1 MEVTLGHVYSSF
13 NLLSRIVDQKLPIRM
28 AFRFTRLI
36 RELNKEWT
44 SLEKLRD
51 GLIKQHGEQVEGGAD
66 GSFTVPPANREAFF
80 LEFQEL
86 LAETVE
92 VEWDLVSI
100 EEPGLSE
107 LQLSVKDLS
116 VLGWLFTEFKQLAD
130 EAAAEVAAEA
140 IASELADSDAET
152 EDTPDAEATAE
163 PVEEPA
169 EVG

>member
-1 MEVTLGHVYSSF
+1 MEVTLSQVYTSF
-13 NLLSRIVDQKLPIRM
+13 NLLGRIVDQKLPIRM

-51 GLIKQHGEQVEGGAD
+51 GLIKKYGAENED
-66 GSFTVPPANREAFF
+66 QKGSFTVPPENREAFF
-80 LEFQEL
+80 KEFQEL
-86 LAETVE
+86 LKETVT

-100 EEPGLSE
+100 EEPGLASLE
-107 LQLSVKDLS
+107 LSVKDLS
-116 VLGWLFTEFKQLAD
+116 VLGWLFTEFKQMAD

-140 IASELADSDAET
+140 IEGELADSDAEA
-152 EDTPDAEATAE
+152 EAPADAEATAE
-163 PVEEPA
+163 PVETPA

>member
-1 MEVTLGHVYSSF
+1 MEVTLSQVYSSF
-13 NLLSRIVDQKLPIRM
+13 TLLGRIVDQKLPIRM

-51 GLIKQHGEQVEGGAD
+51 GLIKKYGAEKED
-66 GSFTVPPANREAFF
+66 QKGAFTVPTENREAFF
-80 LEFQEL
+80 KEFQEL
-86 LAETVE
+86 LKETVQ

-100 EEPGLSE
+100 EEPGLASLE
-107 LQLSVKDLS
+107 LSVKDLS
-116 VLGWLFTEFKQLAD
+116 VLGWLFTEFKQMAD

-140 IASELADSDAET
+140 IEGELADSDAEA
-152 EDTPDAEATAE
+152 EAPADAEATAE
-163 PVEEPA
+163 PVETPA

>member
-1 MEVTLGHVYSSF
+1 MEVLLGQVYTSF
-13 NLLSRIVDQKLPIRM
+13 NLLGRIVDQKLPIRM

-51 GLIKQHGEQVEGGAD
+51 GLIKEHGEKVEGGAD
-66 GSFTVPPANREAFF
+66 GSFTVPPENREAFF
-80 LEFQEL
+80 KEFQEL

-92 VEWDLVSI
+92 VEWDLISI
-100 EEPGLSE
+100 EEPGLAE

-116 VLGWLFTEFKQLAD
+116 TLGWLFTEFKQMAD

-140 IASELADSDAET
+140 IEGELADSDAEA
-152 EDTPDAEATAE
+152 EAPAEAEATAE

>member
-80 LEFQEL
+80 VEFQEL

-116 VLGWLFTEFKQLAD
+116 TLGWLFTEFKQMSD
-130 EAAAEVAAEA
+130 EAAAEAAAEA
-140 IASELADSDAET
+140 IEGELADSDAEAAAPT
-152 EDTPDAEATAE
+152 EAEAT
-163 PVEEPA
+163 VEEPA

>member
-1 MEVTLGHVYSSF
+1 MEVTLSQVYTSF

-44 SLEKLRD
+44 SLEKLRS
-51 GLIKQHGEQVEGGAD
+51 GLIETHGEAVEGQK
-66 GSFTVPPANREAFF
+66 GSFTVPPENREAFF
-80 LEFQEL
+80 KEFQEL
-86 LAETVE
+86 LSETVQ

-100 EEPGLSE
+100 EEPGLASLE
-107 LQLSVKDLS
+107 LSVKDLS
-116 VLGWLFTEFKQLAD
+116 VLGWLFTEFKQMAD

-140 IASELADSDAET
+140 IESELDDEATEAEAT
-152 EDTPDAEATAE
+152 TDAEAT
-163 PVEEPA
+163 VEEPA